1 VVSIKQGSVYIKIT
15 VEELVEGT
23 NDMNEKEGKLLKCKK
38 EIKKYIK
45 ETLGK

>member
-1 VVSIKQGSVYIKIT
+1 VVSVKEGSVYIKIT

-38 EIKKYIK
+38 EIKKHIK

>member
-23 NDMNEKEGKLLKCKK
+23 NDMNEKEGKLLKFKK
-38 EIKKYIK
+38 EIKKHIK

>member
-1 VVSIKQGSVYIKIT
+1 VVSVKEGSVYIKIT

-23 NDMNEKEGKLLKCKK
+23 NDMNENEGKLLKCKK
-38 EIKKYIK
+38 EIKKHIK

>member
-1 VVSIKQGSVYIKIT
+1 MVSVKEGSVYIKIT

-38 EIKKYIK
+38 EIRKHIK